1 MKLFSNPEIRKVL
14 LWLLLVSVVFC
25 SLAFIFFGVYGF
37 IIMLLAFV
45 SSFVIYFYFTAER
58 YKQLRQ
64 MSDSIDRVLH
74 GEDFGLICDYSE
86 GELSVL
92 QSEIRKMTARLRE
105 AADSLK
111 KDKIYLTDS
120 IADISHQLR
129 TPLTSINI
137 MVSML
142 REQELSYD
150 KRTELVYSLKSM
162 LSRIDWLIETL
173 LKMSKIDAGTAFFEK
188 KQVSVRELI
197 KKASMPLEASL
208 DVRSQELI
216 TEIGDEFF
224 CGDIAWSAEA
234 VSNILKNCM
243 EHNPPGGKIYVAAR
257 RTSVFTEIT
266 IRDTGVGLDPDD
278 IPRLFER
285 FYKGKTSTETS
296 VGIGLA
302 LARSI
307 IAQQNGTIKA
317 SNHPDGGA
325 QFTIRYYFGI
335 I

>member
-1 MKLFSNPEIRKVL
+1 MAFACIRSFLLSCIYLFRRVRIYHHAAGICFVL
-14 LWLLLVSVVFC
+14 CNIFLLH
-25 SLAFIFFGVYGF
+25 
-37 IIMLLAFV
+37 
-45 SSFVIYFYFTAER
+45 
-58 YKQLRQ
+58 
-64 MSDSIDRVLH
+64 SIDRVLH

-224 CGDIAWSAEA
+224 CGDI
-234 VSNILKNCM
+234 
-243 EHNPPGGKIYVAAR
+243 NPPGGKIYVAAR

-266 IRDTGVGLDPDD
+266 IRDTGAGLDPDD